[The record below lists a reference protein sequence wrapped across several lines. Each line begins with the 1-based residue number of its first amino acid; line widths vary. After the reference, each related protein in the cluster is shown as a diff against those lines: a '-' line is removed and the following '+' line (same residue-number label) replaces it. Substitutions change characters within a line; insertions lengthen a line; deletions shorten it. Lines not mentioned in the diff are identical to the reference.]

1 MTLKRKK
8 LEKNFVTF
16 DQTKG
21 FLYTTPKTHAIKE
34 KIGELELIKIKN
46 FCSVKNTVKRIKR
59 QATENICKT
68 DIWEKTFVQNI
79 LGILKT
85 H

>member
-8 LEKNFVTF
+8 LEKTFVTF

-34 KIGELELIKIKN
+34 KIGELELIKIKTI
-46 FCSVKNTVKRIKR
+46 FKKFKVTAFQKQPFKKKKTSKRPETMYMQNTY
-59 QATENICKT
+59 T
-68 DIWEKTFVQNI
+68 
-79 LGILKT
+79 
-85 H
+85 